1 MQGVC
6 LGYKPNQDV
15 RACWVGCY
23 SMVNFSWLSS
33 LIYWPLQKKVNGMG
47 GCCPVVSQL
56 QACPA
61 LWAPTSLNPDSWEW
75 GRPSATEPL
84 SCSASGFAAKNHVC
98 TGTSSVAGAAVGTSL
113 APDSRGAGVQP
124 SSLGTCKE
132 GSVSLALTAHGLP
145 GSSFLSASGLK
156 AHPLSVLF
164 FATPYPG
171 WPLSFA
177 QEMALLLVS

>member
-1 MQGVC
+1 M
-6 LGYKPNQDV
+6 
-15 RACWVGCY
+15 
-23 SMVNFSWLSS
+23 SWLQTKPGCLSLLGGVLFNGQLFLTQFLDLLAFTKESEWHGWLLPCGFSASGLSS
-33 LIYWPLQKKVNGMG
+33 PQ
-47 GCCPVVSQL
+47 VV
-56 QACPA
+56 
-61 LWAPTSLNPDSWEW
+61 WAPTSLNPDSWEL

-84 SCSASGFAAKNHVC
+84 NCSASGFAAKNHVC
-98 TGTSSVAGAAVGTSL
+98 TGTSSVAGAAVGISL

-171 WPLSFA
+171 
-177 QEMALLLVS
+177 